1 MNPPPQETALL
12 DRARSRALAV
22 GRATLSASLPALLA
36 GAAAC
41 GPATPAQEPPQPSAG
56 AASTAPAA
64 APTQPAP
71 TAPAVDTALGGRLF
85 DKFYGKEPP
94 FAAFVPDSAKTQGVL
109 DGQGGPSG
117 NGTLKL
123 GSGEALN
130 NDAGHDYRLKN
141 LFGWDLK
148 GREGIY
154 GPSAMAKGYA
164 ASRNLLAGRETQ
176 EELVALFTKGDREI
190 PAYGDV
196 LAAPEIEAIAAFVIG
211 VRDGALPHPD
221 QIFTIKP
228 PAQGHY
234 ALLPGGDP
242 ARGKAL
248 IKERCASCHGDDGTK
263 MLFDDGAYSLGSHAR
278 QKAYEDWFKI
288 LNGQPGSAME
298 RQVHGSTGKE
308 MAQEILDILA
318 ALCDR
323 GAFPP
328 GKATSKDV
336 ENGDGRCGA
345 YLK

>member
-1 MNPPPQETALL
+1 MLN
-12 DRARSRALAV
+12 RARSRALAA
-22 GRATLSASLPALLA
+22 GRAPLSASLPALLA
-36 GAAAC
+36 CAAAC
-41 GPATPAQEPPQPSAG
+41 GPATQAKEPTEPPANPDTTANPAPS
-56 AASTAPAA
+56 SAPAL
-64 APTQPAP
+64 PAP
-71 TAPAVDTALGGRLF
+71 ATPAIDTALGGRLF

-94 FAAFVPDSAKTQGVL
+94 FSAFVPDSSKTKGAL

-123 GSGEALN
+123 GSGEAIS

-141 LFGWDLK
+141 FFGWDLK

-164 ASRNLLAGRETQ
+164 VSRNLLGGRETQ
-176 EELVALFTKGDREI
+176 EQLVALFTKGDREI
-190 PAYGDV
+190 PAYGEV
-196 LAAPEIEAIAAFVIG
+196 LTPPQIEAVAAFVIG

-234 ALLPGGDP
+234 ALLPGGDA
-242 ARGKAL
+242 ARGKAH

-278 QKAYEDWFKI
+278 QKAYEDWHKI
-288 LNGQPGSAME
+288 LNGQPGSPMG
-298 RQVHGSTGKE
+298 RQVRGSTGKE
-308 MAQEILDILA
+308 MAQELLDILA

-328 GKATSKDV
+328 GKATAKDV

-345 YLK
+345 YLR

>member
-1 MNPPPQETALL
+1 M
-12 DRARSRALAV
+12 
-22 GRATLSASLPALLA
+22 LLA
-36 GAAAC
+36 CVVAC
-41 GPATPAQEPPQPSAG
+41 GPSTPAKEPAQPSTG
-56 AASTAPAA
+56 STPDAT
-64 APTQPAP
+64 PTQPTTA
-71 TAPAVDTALGGRLF
+71 APAIDTALGGRLF
-85 DKFYGKEPP
+85 DKFYGKKPP
-94 FAAFVPDSAKTQGVL
+94 YAAFVPDSSKTQGTL

-117 NGTLKL
+117 NGTLRL
-123 GSGEALN
+123 GTGEVMN

-154 GPSAMAKGYA
+154 GPSAMAKSYA
-164 ASRNLLAGRETQ
+164 VSRNLLGGRETH
-176 EELVALFTKGDREI
+176 EELVRLFTNGDHEI

-196 LAAPEIEAIAAFVIG
+196 LTPSQIEAMAAFVIG

-234 ALLPGGDP
+234 ALRPGGDA
-242 ARGKAL
+242 ARGKAY
-248 IKERCASCHGDDGTK
+248 IKERCASCHGDDGTEL
-263 MLFDDGAYSLGSHAR
+263 LFDDGAYSLGTHAR

-288 LNGQPGSAME
+288 LNGQPGSTMG
-298 RQVHGSTGKE
+298 RQVRGSTGKE

-323 GAFPP
+323 AAFPP
-328 GKATSKDV
+328 GKATAKDV
-336 ENGDGRCGA
+336 EDGDGRCGP

>member
-1 MNPPPQETALL
+1 MQANEPAQPPTTSSPAP
-12 DRARSRALAV
+12 A
-22 GRATLSASLPALLA
+22 LPA
-36 GAAAC
+36 
-41 GPATPAQEPPQPSAG
+41 PATPAI
-56 AASTAPAA
+56 
-64 APTQPAP
+64 
-71 TAPAVDTALGGRLF
+71 DTALGGRLF

-94 FAAFVPDSAKTQGVL
+94 FSAFVPDSSKTQGAL

-123 GSGEALN
+123 GSGETMN

-154 GPSAMAKGYA
+154 GPSAMAKPYA
-164 ASRNLLAGRETQ
+164 VSRNLLKGRETQ
-176 EELVALFTKGDREI
+176 EELVRLFTKGDHEI

-196 LAAPEIEAIAAFVIG
+196 LTPPQIEAMAAFVIG

-234 ALLPGGDP
+234 ALLPGGDA

-248 IKERCASCHGDDGTK
+248 IKERCASCHGDDGTEL
-263 MLFDDGAYSLGSHAR
+263 LFDDGAYSLGSHAR
-278 QKAYEDWFKI
+278 QKAYEDWHKI
-288 LNGQPGSAME
+288 LNGQPGSPMG
-298 RQVHGSTGKE
+298 RQVRGATGKE
-308 MAQEILDILA
+308 MAQELLDILA

-323 GAFPP
+323 AAFPP
-328 GKATSKDV
+328 GKATAKDV
-336 ENGDGRCGA
+336 EDGDGRCGA

>member
-1 MNPPPQETALL
+1 MLN
-12 DRARSRALAV
+12 RARSRALAP
-22 GRATLSASLPALLA
+22 GRAPLSASLPALLA
-36 GAAAC
+36 CAAAC
-41 GPATPAQEPPQPSAG
+41 GPATPAQVPAQPSADP
-56 AASTAPAA
+56 TPAP

-71 TAPAVDTALGGRLF
+71 ATPAIDTALGGRLF
-85 DKFYGKEPP
+85 DRFYGKEPP
-94 FAAFVPDSAKTQGVL
+94 FSAFVPDSSKTRGAL

-123 GSGEALN
+123 GSGEAMS

-141 LFGWDLK
+141 FFGWDLK

-164 ASRNLLAGRETQ
+164 VSRNLLGGRETQ
-176 EELVALFTKGDREI
+176 ADLVLLFTKGDREI

-196 LAAPEIEAIAAFVIG
+196 LTPPQIEAMAAFVLG

-221 QIFTIKP
+221 QIFTSKP

-234 ALLPGGDP
+234 ALLPGGDSV
-242 ARGKAL
+242 RGKAH
-248 IKERCASCHGDDGTK
+248 IKERCSSCHGDDGTK

-278 QKAYEDWFKI
+278 QKAYEDWHKI
-288 LNGQPGSAME
+288 LNGQPGSPMD
-298 RQVHGSTGKE
+298 RQVRGSTGKE
-308 MAQEILDILA
+308 MAQELLDILA

-328 GKATSKDV
+328 GKATAKDV
-336 ENGDGRCGA
+336 EDGDGRCGA

>member
-1 MNPPPQETALL
+1 MLH
-12 DRARSRALAV
+12 RARPRALAP
-22 GRATLSASLPALLA
+22 GRAPLSASLPALLA
-36 GAAAC
+36 CVAAC
-41 GPATPAQEPPQPSAG
+41 GPAAPANEPAQPSA
-56 AASTAPAA
+56 APTPAPAPA
-64 APTQPAP
+64 LPALPAP
-71 TAPAVDTALGGRLF
+71 ATPAIDTALGGRLF
-85 DKFYGKEPP
+85 DKFYGKKPP
-94 FAAFVPDSAKTQGVL
+94 FSAFVPDSSKTKGAL

-123 GSGEALN
+123 GSGEAVN

-141 LFGWDLK
+141 FFGWDLK

-164 ASRNLLAGRETQ
+164 VSRNLLGGRETQ
-176 EELVALFTKGDREI
+176 EELVLLFTKGDREI

-196 LAAPEIEAIAAFVIG
+196 LTPPQIEAMAAFVIG

-234 ALLPGGDP
+234 ALLPGGDA
-242 ARGKAL
+242 ARGKAH
-248 IKERCASCHGDDGTK
+248 IKDRCSSCHGDDGTK
-263 MLFDDGAYSLGSHAR
+263 ELFDDGAYSLGSHAR
-278 QKAYEDWFKI
+278 QKAYEDWHKI
-288 LNGQPGSAME
+288 LNGQPGSPMG
-298 RQVHGSTGKE
+298 RQVRGSTGKE
-308 MAQEILDILA
+308 MAQELLDILA

-328 GKATSKDV
+328 GKATAKDV
-336 ENGDGRCGA
+336 EDGDGRCGA